1 MFFKNYFL
9 NNFDATILPRHN
21 SCESNLCSSFDIQD
35 KFPTLDSYGTWP
47 ALFVWSG
54 DEIAYKQGIVTAMI
68 GMIKLGWRKGIGD
81 AEAQDG
87 DQNRIHL
94 KLGNA

>member
-1 MFFKNYFL
+1 MTYF
-9 NNFDATILPRHN
+9 D
-21 SCESNLCSSFDIQD
+21 
-35 KFPTLDSYGTWP
+35 
-47 ALFVWSG
+47 VWSG
-54 DEIAYKQGIVTAMI
+54 DEIAYKQGIVAAMI
-68 GMIKLGWRKGIGD
+68 GMIKLGWRNRIGD